1 MNLHFSQDFCGI
13 VTLASILVPENVQ
26 QVKLVLC
33 FSGFDENS
41 FYIVFGLYIYIYLM
55 CIYV

>member
-33 FSGFDENS
+33 FQVLMKIPFILSLD
-41 FYIVFGLYIYIYLM
+41 YIYIYLM